1 MVSDPDAPQR
11 IAQLTPLG
19 DVLVRLEALVKPV
32 APRSTD
38 LSAALGRVLAQDV
51 VIPSPL
57 PAVAIALRDGWAVR
71 SDLTTDAG
79 AYAPAPLPAAVRVDV
94 GEPLPADADA
104 VAPLDAVTGR
114 NGHAQALAP
123 VGPGEGVLPA
133 GADVAGG
140 ATLLQAGRRLDR
152 GRLALLAAAGVDT
165 VQVRVPHLRLLR
177 ARPGGDAVIDAA
189 AECIAEAIEAAGGVA
204 LVKEPEA
211 GLEPGLTDASVD
223 AVIVIGGTGSG
234 RADASVRTLARVG
247 EVVAHGIGLLP
258 GETTAFGMVGA
269 RPVLAVPGR
278 LDAALAAWHILGWV
292 MLIRLAGSREPL
304 RLRTAKLTHKVS
316 STVGLSELV
325 PMRCEGLL
333 GTPIA
338 TGYLPLSAL
347 AQANG
352 WIFIKPESEG
362 YPEGTE
368 VVVRPWP

>member
-1 MVSDPDAPQR
+1 MVSDTPAPQR
-11 IAQLTPLG
+11 ITQLTPLG
-19 DVLVRLEALVKPV
+19 DVLVRVDALVKPV
-32 APRSTD
+32 VARRAD
-38 LSAALGRVLAQDV
+38 LSVALGRILAEDV
-51 VIPSPL
+51 V
-57 PAVAIALRDGWAVR
+57 VAAPVPPVALALRDGWAVR

-79 AYAPAPLPAAVRVDV
+79 AYAPAPLPSAERIDV
-94 GEPLPADADA
+94 GQPLPAGADA

-114 NGHAQALAP
+114 NGHAQALAQ
-123 VGPGEGVLPA
+123 VAPGEGVLPA

-152 GRLALLAAAGVDT
+152 GRLALLAPAGVDS
-165 VQVRVPHLRLLR
+165 VQIRVPRLRLLR
-177 ARPGGDAVIDAA
+177 ARPGGDAIIDAA
-189 AECIAEAIEAAGGVA
+189 AESIAEAIEAAGGVA
-204 LVKEPEA
+204 VVKEPEA
-211 GLEPGLTDASVD
+211 SLEPGLTDTSVD
-223 AVIVIGGTGSG
+223 ALIVIGGTGSG
-234 RADASVRTLARVG
+234 RDDASVRTLARVG
-247 EVVAHGIGLLP
+247 EVVVHGVGLVP
-258 GETTAFGMVGA
+258 GETTAFGMVGP

-292 MLIRLAGSREPL
+292 MLIRLAGSQEPL

-362 YPEGTE
+362 YPEGIE